1 MTALALGEPQPLLSV
16 PVSTPEAAL
25 LFSLSLLRRRF
36 WAIVDPL
43 SICKQGLRSRPTLL
57 KVSSKEPQFPIAD
70 LALGK
75 KGIL

>member
-25 LFSLSLLRRRF
+25 LFSLSLLRRVC
-36 WAIVDPL
+36 AVVGPL
-43 SICKQGLRSRPTLL
+43 SICKQGLSSRPTLL

-70 LALGK
+70 HALGK